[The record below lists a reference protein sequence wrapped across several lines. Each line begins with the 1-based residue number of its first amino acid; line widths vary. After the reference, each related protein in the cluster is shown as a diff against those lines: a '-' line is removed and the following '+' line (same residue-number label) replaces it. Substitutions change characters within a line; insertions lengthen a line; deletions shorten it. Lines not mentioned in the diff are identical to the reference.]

1 MKVYT
6 PKAPEG
12 ATPTRTPGQA
22 EHSATP
28 LLDTMRAYG
37 AAWAEA
43 LRTTEQEPAGPIA
56 PHIAALTAAT
66 LNYAEALNYD
76 GTETAALL
84 RATLEDL
91 ARALTPE
98 PSSSTTESPY
108 SVPVDGVQLL
118 VLDPCNLDPTG
129 QEYAAELVRLG
140 LAVPIGTTADGRYTV
155 ETVPAGVLIRGAGF
169 SALGAEMQVGP
180 SLGYTDTRG
189 TYQEAEYDQY
199 RQTGSA
205 A

>member
-6 PKAPEG
+6 PPAPEG
-12 ATPTRTPGQA
+12 VTPTRTPRQA
-22 EHSATP
+22 EPSATP
-28 LLDTMRAYG
+28 LLDAMRAYG
-37 AAWAEA
+37 AAWADA
-43 LRTTEQEPAGPIA
+43 TTTKHGPVN

-66 LNYAEALNYD
+66 LSYAEALNYD

-84 RATLEDL
+84 RATLDN
-91 ARALTPE
+91 LTT
-98 PSSSTTESPY
+98 STTTESPY
-108 SVPVDGVQLL
+108 QVPVDGVQLL

-140 LAVPIGTTADGRYTV
+140 LAVPIGTTADGWYAV
-155 ETVPAGVLIRGAGF
+155 ETVPSGVLIRGAGL

-189 TYQEAEYDQY
+189 TYQEAEYHEY

>member
-6 PKAPEG
+6 PKAPKG

-43 LRTTEQEPAGPIA
+43 IRTTEQEPAGPIA

-66 LNYAEALNYD
+66 LSYAEALNYD

-91 ARALTPE
+91 ARAVTPE
-98 PSSSTTESPY
+98 PTSSTTETPY
-108 SVPVDGVQLL
+108 RVAVDGVQLL
-118 VLDPCNLDPTG
+118 VLDPCNLNPTG
-129 QEYAAELVRLG
+129 QEAAADLVRRG
-140 LAVPIGTTADGRYTV
+140 LAVPIGTNADGWYTV
-155 ETVPAGVLIRGAGF
+155 EPIPAGVLIRGAGF
-169 SALGAEMQVGP
+169 STLGADMWVGP
-180 SLGYTDTRG
+180 TLGYTDTQG
-189 TYQEAEYDQY
+189 TYQEAEYGTLPV
-199 RQTGSA
+199 TGEA